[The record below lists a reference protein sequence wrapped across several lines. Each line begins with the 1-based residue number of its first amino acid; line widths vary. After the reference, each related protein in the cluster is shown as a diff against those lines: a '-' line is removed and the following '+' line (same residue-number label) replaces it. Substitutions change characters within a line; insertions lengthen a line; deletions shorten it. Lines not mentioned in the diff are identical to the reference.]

1 MNMAYPHSYFSP
13 VGASTR
19 QPETTRLVQKNPL
32 IENPVFSQST
42 TPVSNQDPGKN
53 HSYDTNFV
61 NGVFTTSKNRLKHYT
76 SAHQL
81 HGGESSMKLEDLP
94 HQEWLKEQDLTQRQ
108 IEMLLFQHWMREE
121 TNLDSGTI
129 VEYRKKIHQLMDE
142 DSKLVVDREQLSTRE
157 NTAVNKFQEYIEAKK
172 PVKSGKGGSGE

>member
-1 MNMAYPHSYFSP
+1 
-13 VGASTR
+13 
-19 QPETTRLVQKNPL
+19 
-32 IENPVFSQST
+32 
-42 TPVSNQDPGKN
+42 
-53 HSYDTNFV
+53 
-61 NGVFTTSKNRLKHYT
+61 
-76 SAHQL
+76 
-81 HGGESSMKLEDLP
+81 MKLEDLP